1 MKLNLFAKLRALV
14 LVAVIL
20 CFVCLVFLFTQSSA
34 LQISLILLSIYLV
47 FVLMMISYLTSN
59 YKKEIVKTNEVLK
72 KVANGNLYYR
82 ITNIDESNVNLA
94 MISWSINNLL
104 DQVEAFSRDISSSLK
119 GIASG
124 NMTRKMFPSGLHG
137 DFVRVSK
144 EINHALEVIAVA
156 QSKDEFIK
164 QMIVTLNAYEKGD
177 YRATINLEG
186 MQEDIIQL
194 AQGINALGDALNKLS
209 YVNYENG
216 LKLQQGS
223 NQLTKNVAVLTNA
236 ANAQASS
243 LEETSVALDE
253 ITKSMQNS
261 NQDTLKM
268 ASYAQEL
275 TQSANEGGQLAQ
287 NTMVSMDEI
296 NDEVKLINE
305 SISVIDQI
313 AFQTNIL
320 SLNAAVEAATAGEAG
335 KGFAVVAQE
344 VRNLATRSAQAA
356 QEIKHL
362 VENATLKAH
371 TGKDIAHNMIQ
382 GYNKLNTNIDLTMN
396 LLNSVTQASK
406 EQERAITQINDSI
419 ATLDTN
425 TQQSAKIARDTN
437 EVAQQ
442 SNSIAQKIVE
452 LSNKEFDGKAKLI
465 GQYQK

>member
-20 CFVCLVFLFTQSSA
+20 CVISLILLLTQSSA
-34 LQISLILLSIYLV
+34 LKIALILLSIYLV
-47 FVLMMISYLTSN
+47 FVLIMISYLTAN
-59 YKKEIVKTNEVLK
+59 YKKEILKTNEVLK

-82 ITNIDESNVNLA
+82 ITNIDESNTNLA

-144 EINHALEVIAVA
+144 EINSALEVIAVA
-156 QSKDEFIK
+156 QSKDEFI
-164 QMIVTLNAYEKGD
+164 QNMIVTLNAYTKGD
-177 YRATINLEG
+177 YRAKIDLEG

-194 AQGINALGDALNKLS
+194 AQGINKLGASLNELS
-209 YVNYENG
+209 YINYENG
-216 LKLQQGS
+216 LILQQGS
-223 NQLTKNVAVLTNA
+223 NQLTKNVSVLTKA
-236 ANAQASS
+236 ANSQAGS

-275 TQSANEGGQLAQ
+275 TQSANEGGKLAQ
-287 NTMVSMDEI
+287 NTMISMDEI
-296 NDEVKLINE
+296 NEEVNLINE

-362 VENATLKAH
+362 VENATQKAQ
-371 TGKDIAHNMIQ
+371 TGKEIANNMIE
-382 GYNKLNTNIDLTMN
+382 GYSKLNTNIDLTMN
-396 LLNSVTQASK
+396 LLDGVTQASK
-406 EQERAITQINDSI
+406 EQEKAITQINDSI
-419 ATLDTN
+419 ADLDKN

-442 SNSIAQKIVE
+442 SNDIAQKIVE
-452 LSNKEFDGKAKLI
+452 LSNKEFDGKATLMAK
-465 GQYQK
+465 YKA

>member
-1 MKLNLFAKLRALV
+1 
-14 LVAVIL
+14 
-20 CFVCLVFLFTQSSA
+20 
-34 LQISLILLSIYLV
+34 
-47 FVLMMISYLTSN
+47 
-59 YKKEIVKTNEVLK
+59 
-72 KVANGNLYYR
+72 
-82 ITNIDESNVNLA
+82 
-94 MISWSINNLL
+94 
-104 DQVEAFSRDISSSLK
+104 
-119 GIASG
+119 
-124 NMTRKMFPSGLHG
+124 
-137 DFVRVSK
+137 
-144 EINHALEVIAVA
+144 
-156 QSKDEFIK
+156 
-164 QMIVTLNAYEKGD
+164 
-177 YRATINLEG
+177 
-186 MQEDIIQL
+186 
-194 AQGINALGDALNKLS
+194 
-209 YVNYENG
+209 
-216 LKLQQGS
+216 
-223 NQLTKNVAVLTNA
+223 
-236 ANAQASS
+236 
-243 LEETSVALDE
+243 
-253 ITKSMQNS
+253 
-261 NQDTLKM
+261 M